1 MEIEKLLR
9 LVVDKRASDLHL
21 KVGSPPVLRVD
32 GILVPQDDQSQL
44 TAKDTESIFGQ
55 VTTREQRVTFVN
67 ELELDFAYGFHGLGR
82 FRVNVLQQRGTMSL
96 AFRTIPFK
104 TPSIDEF
111 ELPQILKTLIRR
123 PRGLI
128 LVTGHTGSGKST
140 TLAAMINHLNENE
153 RRHVIMIEDP
163 IEFLHAD
170 NKCIIVQRDLG
181 DDTRSFNT
189 ALVKALRHDPDVVVI
204 GEMRDLNT
212 IATAITAAETGHL
225 VLGTLHTSDAAQ
237 TIDRI
242 IDVFPPGQQRQIRM
256 QLAQVI
262 EAVLSQTLL
271 PRTNEGRI
279 AAMEVMIGTP
289 AVRNLIRSEKVH
301 ELATV
306 IQLGN
311 REGMQ
316 TLDQSL
322 ADLVKR
328 NMVTQEEAMLKS
340 SNPEQLRELIAG
352 SYLTTSAL
360 RKSYLV
366 GPPQD
371 PVTS

>member
-1 MEIEKLLR
+1 MEIERLLR
-9 LVVDKRASDLHL
+9 LVVDERASDLHL

-32 GILVPQDDQSQL
+32 GILISQEDLPQL

-55 VTTREQRVTFVN
+55 VTTREQRNTFIS
-67 ELELDFAYGFHGLGR
+67 ELELDFAYGVHGLGR

-104 TPSIDEF
+104 IPSVDEF
-111 ELPQILKTLIRR
+111 ELPKILQTLIRR

-140 TLAAMINHLNENE
+140 TLAAMINHLNESD

-163 IEFLHAD
+163 IEFLHTD
-170 NKCIIVQRDLG
+170 DKCIIVQRDLG
-181 DDTRSFNT
+181 DDTKSFHT

-204 GEMRDLNT
+204 GEMRDLET

-237 TIDRI
+237 TIDRV
-242 IDVFPPGQQRQIRM
+242 IDVFPSGQQHQIRM

-271 PRTNEGRI
+271 PRIEGGRI
-279 AAMEVMIGTP
+279 AAIEIMIGTP
-289 AVRNLIRSEKVH
+289 AVRNLIRSEKAH
-301 ELATV
+301 ELGTV

-328 NMVTQEEAMLKS
+328 GIVSPEEAMLRS
-340 SNPEQLRELIAG
+340 SNPEQLRELITG
-352 SYLTTSAL
+352 SYMTTGAL
-360 RKSYLV
+360 RRSYMA
-366 GPPQD
+366 GFSPD
-371 PVTS
+371 PGN

>member
-1 MEIEKLLR
+1 MEIYSLIK
-9 LVVDKRASDLHL
+9 LVVNKRASDLHL
-21 KVGSPPVLRVD
+21 KVGSPPVLRID
-32 GILVPQDDQSQL
+32 GVLVPLQDLPQL
-44 TAKDTESIFGQ
+44 TTQDTEYIFEQ
-55 VTTREQRVTFVN
+55 VTTSEQRSTFARD
-67 ELELDFAYGFHGLGR
+67 LELDFAYGVHGMGR
-82 FRVNVLQQRGTMSL
+82 FRVNVLQQRGTLSL

-104 TPSIDEF
+104 IPSIDEF
-111 ELPQILKTLIRR
+111 ELPQILKILIRR

-140 TLAAMINHLNENE
+140 TLTAMINYLNENE

-170 NKCIIVQRDLG
+170 EKCLIVQRDLG

-189 ALVKALRHDPDVVVI
+189 ALIKALRHDPDVVVI
-204 GEMRDLNT
+204 GEMRDLDT
-212 IATAITAAETGHL
+212 VATALTAAETGHL
-225 VLGTLHTSDAAQ
+225 VLGTLHTGDAAQ

-242 IDVFPPGQQRQIRM
+242 IDVFPPSQQHQIRM

-271 PRTNEGRI
+271 PRIEGGRI
-279 AAMEVMIGTP
+279 AAIEVMVGTP

-301 ELATV
+301 ELSTL

-316 TLDQSL
+316 TLDQAL
-322 ADLVKR
+322 ADLVR
-328 NMVTQEEAMLKS
+328 QHIVTQEEAMLRS
-340 SNPEQLRELIAG
+340 SNPAQLRELIAG
-352 SYLTTSAL
+352 SYTTKGIT
-360 RKSYLV
+360 RQPHMV
-366 GPPQD
+366 GFTQNSG
-371 PVTS
+371 T

>member
-1 MEIEKLLR
+1 MDIERLLR
-9 LVVDKRASDLHL
+9 LVVEERASDLHL
-21 KVGSPPVLRVD
+21 KVGSPPVLRID
-32 GILVPQDDQSQL
+32 GILVPHEDLPQL
-44 TAKDTESIFGQ
+44 TAKDTESIFEQ
-55 VTTREQRVTFVN
+55 VTTREQRDTFVID
-67 ELELDFAYGFHGLGR
+67 LELDFAYGVHGLGR

-104 TPSIDEF
+104 IPSVDEL
-111 ELPQILKTLIRR
+111 ELPQTLKTLIRR

-170 NKCIIVQRDLG
+170 HKCIIVQRDLG

-212 IATAITAAETGHL
+212 VATAITAAETGHL

-242 IDVFPPGQQRQIRM
+242 VDVFPPGQQHQVRT

-271 PRTNEGRI
+271 PRTEGGRI

-328 NMVTQEEAMLKS
+328 GIVTQEEAMLRS
-340 SNPEQLRELIAG
+340 SNPEQLSELITG
-352 SYLTTSAL
+352 SYMTTGAL
-360 RKSYLV
+360 RRSYMI
-366 GPPQD
+366 GFSQD
-371 PVTS
+371 VST

>member
-1 MEIEKLLR
+1 MEIERLLR
-9 LVVDKRASDLHL
+9 LVVDERASDLHL
-21 KVGSPPVLRVD
+21 KVGSPPVLRID
-32 GILVPQDDQSQL
+32 GSLVPQENLPQL
-44 TAKDTESIFGQ
+44 AAKDTEAIFGQ
-55 VTTREQRVTFVN
+55 VTTREQRSAFVN
-67 ELELDFAYGFHGLGR
+67 DLELDFAYGVHGLGR

-104 TPSIDEF
+104 IPSVDEF

-140 TLAAMINHLNENE
+140 TLAAMINHLNEND

-170 NKCIIVQRDLG
+170 HKCIIVQRDLG
-181 DDTRSFNT
+181 DDTRSFST

-242 IDVFPPGQQRQIRM
+242 IDVFPPDQQHQVRM
-256 QLAQVI
+256 QLAQVL

-271 PRTNEGRI
+271 PRTKGGRI
-279 AAMEVMIGTP
+279 AAIEIMIGTP
-289 AVRNLIRSEKVH
+289 AVRNLIRSEKIH

-311 REGMQ
+311 RDGMQ

-328 NMVTQEEAMLKS
+328 GIVAQEEVIPRS

-352 SYLTTSAL
+352 SYMTAGILKRSQM
-360 RKSYLV
+360 V
-366 GPPQD
+366 GLSHD
-371 PVTS
+371 FGT

>member
-1 MEIEKLLR
+1 MEIERLLR
-9 LVVDKRASDLHL
+9 MVVEEHASDLHL
-21 KVGSPPVLRVD
+21 KVGSPPVLRID
-32 GILVPQDDQSQL
+32 GILVPKEDLPQL
-44 TAKDTESIFGQ
+44 TAKDVEILFEQ
-55 VTTREQRVTFVN
+55 VTTIEQRHMFVRD
-67 ELELDFAYGFHGLGR
+67 LELDFAYGVHGLGR
-82 FRVNVLQQRGTMSL
+82 FRVNVLQQRGTLSL
-96 AFRTIPFK
+96 AFRAIPFK
-104 TPSIDEF
+104 IPSVDEF
-111 ELPQILKTLIRR
+111 ELPTILKTLIRK

-140 TLAAMINHLNENE
+140 TMAAMINHLNENE

-170 NKCIIVQRDLG
+170 NKCLIVQRDLG
-181 DDTRSFNT
+181 DDTRSFDT

-204 GEMRDLNT
+204 GEMRDLDT

-256 QLAQVI
+256 QIAQVI

-271 PRTNEGRI
+271 PRIVGGRI
-279 AAMEVMIGTP
+279 AAIEVMIGTP

-311 REGMQ
+311 RDGMQ

-322 ADLVKR
+322 ADLIKGR
-328 NMVTQEEAMLKS
+328 IVTQEEAMLRS
-340 SNPEQLRELIAG
+340 SDPEQLRELIAG
-352 SYLTTSAL
+352 SYMTTGTL
-360 RKSYLV
+360 RRSYMA
-366 GPPQD
+366 GASQHSR
-371 PVTS
+371 T

>member
-1 MEIEKLLR
+1 MVIESLLR
-9 LVVDKRASDLHL
+9 LVVDERASDLHL
-21 KVGSPPVLRVD
+21 KVGSPPVLRID
-32 GILVPQDDQSQL
+32 GILVPQQELPQL
-44 TAKDTESIFGQ
+44 TAQDTEYIFEQ
-55 VTTREQRVTFVN
+55 VTTSEQRSMFTRD
-67 ELELDFAYGFHGLGR
+67 LELDFAYGVHGLGR
-82 FRVNVLQQRGTMSL
+82 FRVSVLQQRGTLSL
-96 AFRTIPFK
+96 AFRAIPFK
-104 TPSIDEF
+104 IPSIEEF

-140 TLAAMINHLNENE
+140 TLTAMINYLNDNE

-163 IEFLHAD
+163 IEFLHTD

-181 DDTRSFNT
+181 DDTKAFNI

-204 GEMRDLNT
+204 GEMRDLDT
-212 IATAITAAETGHL
+212 IATALTAAETGHL

-242 IDVFPPGQQRQIRM
+242 IDVFPPSQQRQIRM

-271 PRTNEGRI
+271 PRIEGGRI
-279 AAMEVMIGTP
+279 AAIEVMIGTP
-289 AVRNLIRSEKVH
+289 AVRNLIRTEKAH

-311 REGMQ
+311 KEGMQ

-322 ADLVKR
+322 ADLIR
-328 NMVTQEEAMLKS
+328 RGIVTQEEAMFRS
-340 SNPEQLRELIAG
+340 SNPEQLRELLAG
-352 SYLTTSAL
+352 SYATNNIP
-360 RKSYLV
+360 RRPYMV
-366 GPPQD
+366 GLSENHR
-371 PVTS
+371 T

>member
-1 MEIEKLLR
+1 MEIERLLR
-9 LVVDKRASDLHL
+9 LVIDERASDLHL
-21 KVGSPPVLRVD
+21 KVGSPPVLRID
-32 GILVPQDDQSQL
+32 GTLVPREELPQL
-44 TAKDTESIFGQ
+44 TAKDTETIFGQ
-55 VTTREQRVTFVN
+55 VTSREQKNVFIRD
-67 ELELDFAYGFHGLGR
+67 LELDFAYGIPGLGR

-104 TPSIDEF
+104 IPSVDEF
-111 ELPQILKTLIRR
+111 ELPKTLKALIRR

-170 NKCIIVQRDLG
+170 DKCIIVQRDLG

-204 GEMRDLNT
+204 GEMRDLDT

-242 IDVFPPGQQRQIRM
+242 IDVFPSGQQRQIRM

-262 EAVLSQTLL
+262 EAVLSQTLV
-271 PRTNEGRI
+271 PRITEGRI
-279 AAMEVMIGTP
+279 AAMEIMIGTP
-289 AVRNLIRSEKVH
+289 AVRNLIRSEKIH
-301 ELATV
+301 ELSTV

-328 NMVTQEEAMLKS
+328 DIVAQEEAMLRS

-352 SYLTTSAL
+352 AYLATGVL
-360 RKSYLV
+360 RRSSMA
-366 GPPQD
+366 GFSQD
-371 PVTS
+371 SGN